1 MRYVMTFMEPKG
13 NAKGGPKMA
22 FKRES
27 GLVTC
32 PNTGRQVYNQ
42 ESTEQAIKRMLDWLD
57 ASSFG
62 RQLWLED
69 IQWAVFPMSDSS
81 IVADLSE
88 EQLAIL
94 RLAAPSRTVRFRT
107 EVSVLDIVAKKQTI
121 EKRLKEPEPVC
132 KKPRLTPKPTPDY
145 KIVKKPARRSHNLGR
160 PFTELLRRSRSASQP
175 SSR

>member
-22 FKRES
+22 FKRETS
-27 GLVTC
+27 YQSMEVPIG
-32 PNTGRQVYNQ
+32 Q
-42 ESTEQAIKRMLDWLD
+42 MLQWLD
-57 ASSFG
+57 TSSFG

-69 IQWAVFPMSDSS
+69 IQWAVFPMSESS
-81 IVADLSE
+81 IVADLTE

-107 EVSVLDIVAKKQTI
+107 EVSVLDIVSKKQTM

-132 KKPRLTPKPTPDY
+132 KKPRLTPKPAPDY
-145 KIVKKPARRSHNLGR
+145 KIVKKPARRNHGLGR
-160 PFTELLRRSRSASQP
+160 AYGLSRPQNVLV
-175 SSR
+175 